1 MNLAAGGLRRTVA
14 LLHDPRTVASGW
26 KEVGRLKRLTKR
38 VVQYLIGSLL
48 VSGLLLLPASPAR
61 AGADV
66 FFGLTIGIP
75 FAPYPVYAP
84 VYAPPAVIYAY
95 PPGPVVVVAPWHYHV
110 YGPPYGK
117 AHGHWKKHWK
127 RVHRWHTDD

>member
-1 MNLAAGGLRRTVA
+1 M
-14 LLHDPRTVASGW
+14 
-26 KEVGRLKRLTKR
+26 ELTKR
-38 VVQYLIGSLL
+38 HIVLGMVGILL
-48 VSGLLLLPASPAR
+48 VTGLLLVPAPPAQ

-66 FFGLTIGIP
+66 FFGLTIGVP

-95 PPGPVVVVAPWHYHV
+95 PAQPPVVVVAPRHHRHV

-117 AHGHWKKHWK
+117 AHGYWNKHW
-127 RVHRWHTDD
+127 RWAHY

>member
-1 MNLAAGGLRRTVA
+1 M
-14 LLHDPRTVASGW
+14 
-26 KEVGRLKRLTKR
+26 ELTKR
-38 VVQYLIGSLL
+38 HIVLGMVGILL
-48 VSGLLLLPASPAR
+48 VTGLLLVPALPAQ

-84 VYAPPAVIYAY
+84 SPVIYAY
-95 PPGPVVVVAPWHYHV
+95 PPTPPVVVVAPRHRHV

-117 AHGHWKKHWK
+117 AHGYWNKHWR
-127 RVHRWHTDD
+127 RVHH